1 MEGRMH
7 MEREHILENNDQIF
21 LDKQNMLLAFSGMR
35 EVLSTSC
42 LNGGFTDHCTHVFNH
57 CDKDP
62 ATGMCMMRGATY
74 EEHLEYAAE
83 GMELDPKHCTGLST
97 AAPVERMVTA
107 SRSFSSYTMTAIV
120 TAGLDVNGRRAGDP
134 ATMWEEGGIYH
145 STDEQAVHTSGTV
158 NIFVHIT
165 AHLARSAMA
174 TALMVAAEAK
184 TASIRELQ
192 LASCYSSE
200 LCSGSGTDGIVIITD
215 PGSPVTLTAAGT
227 DTKLGECIAAAVT
240 EAVKKE
246 LRLYMAERIGAGWE
260 QNMQYQLRRFAI
272 DPKLSGS
279 ECFAPGCLPEDA
291 CVGLTLYMHLMDQVR
306 WKLITEEAAWKTAIT
321 LLNGISTLPEAEAEQ
336 IRNGKNDDHLL
347 ALLIYWIKQYKT
359 KQE

>member
-1 MEGRMH
+1 
-7 MEREHILENNDQIF
+7 MERERILENNDQIF
-21 LDKQNMLLAFSGMR
+21 LDKQNMLLAFAGAR

-42 LNGGFTDHCTHVFNH
+42 LNGGFTEHCMHVFNH

-62 ATGMCMMRGATY
+62 ATGMCMMHGVTY
-74 EEHLEYAAE
+74 EEHLAYAAK

-97 AAPVERMVTA
+97 AAPVERMVMA
-107 SRSFSSYTMTAIV
+107 SRSFLSYTVTAMV

-134 ATMWEEGGIYH
+134 ATMWEEHGIYH
-145 STDEQAVHTSGTV
+145 STQEPAAHTSGTV

-165 AHLARSAMA
+165 AHLARSAME

-246 LRLYMAERIGAGWE
+246 LRLYMTERTGIGWE
-260 QNMQYQLRRFAI
+260 QNMQYRLRRFAI
-272 DPKLSGS
+272 DPKLLTFD
-279 ECFAPGCLPEDA
+279 CFAPGHLPQDA
-291 CVGLTLYMHLMDQVR
+291 CVGLTLYIHLMDQVR
-306 WKLITEEAAWKTAIT
+306 WKLITEKAAWKTAVT

-347 ALLIYWIKQYKT
+347 ALLLYWMEKYKE